1 MYILEAGGCWWA
13 WLRWK
18 LSAVPAVDW
27 LPATESP
34 PTRTNPLHL
43 QHFDTLLYPEEQ
55 LQRRRRRRQQQQQ
68 QLLVTVLVATRV
80 RIADAR

>member
-13 WLRWK
+13 LLRWK

-43 QHFDTLLYPEEQ
+43 QHFDTLLYQEEQ
-55 LQRRRRRRQQQQQ
+55 LQRRRQQQQQQQ